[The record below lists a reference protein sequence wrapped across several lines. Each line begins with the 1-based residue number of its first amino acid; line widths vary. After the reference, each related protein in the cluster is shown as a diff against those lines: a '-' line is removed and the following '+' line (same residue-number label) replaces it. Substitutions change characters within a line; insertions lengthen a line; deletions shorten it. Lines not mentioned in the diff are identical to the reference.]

1 MPRTDISSAP
11 NLRLVQG
18 GWANVASMVTR
29 GLRRASRGRRTAAL
43 AALSVLVVG
52 AIAGCGA
59 KDFPNN
65 PRTPVQ
71 LEVSARVDS
80 QRVQISPSKFGAGI
94 VNFTVANLSGSPV
107 RFSVSGP
114 KKSSTVEIQPGAPNY
129 LKMNL
134 SEGTYR
140 ATAGRAKIR
149 PATIRVGPERASS
162 QNDVLLP

>member
-1 MPRTDISSAP
+1 
-11 NLRLVQG
+11 
-18 GWANVASMVTR
+18 MVTS
-29 GLRRASRGRRTAAL
+29 GLRRASRGRRTAAV

-80 QRVQISPSKFGAGI
+80 QRVQISPDKFGAGI
-94 VNFTVANLSGSPV
+94 VNFTIANLSSSPI
-107 RFSVSGP
+107 RFSVNGP

-134 SEGTYR
+134 SEGTYQ
-140 ATAGRAKIR
+140 ATAGKSKIR
-149 PATIRVGPERASS
+149 PATIRVGAERPSS